1 MDHWDELLAWW
12 YEGPLTLLHGDS
24 HLGNFFVEG
33 DEMGMIDFQA
43 AHWGKGIRDVQYFL
57 IDSLPVDM
65 LAVNEHALVRFY
77 TEQLAEQGVQLSF
90 DTAWEQYRAYS
101 FQTLMTIVVSL
112 GLGPLTEGDVLMS
125 EITRRAVAACERVDF
140 RGWLEQTIISG

>member
-1 MDHWDELLAWW
+1 
-12 YEGPLTLLHGDS
+12 
-24 HLGNFFVEG
+24 
-33 DEMGMIDFQA
+33 MGMIDFQA

-57 IDSLPVDM
+57 IDSLPADM

-90 DTAWEQYRAYS
+90 ETAWEQYRAYS

-125 EITRRAVAACERVDF
+125 EITRRAVAACERLDF
-140 RGWLEQTIISG
+140 RGWLEQTIISA